1 MEKEG
6 SLPLLQKPATCHYIE
21 HFCMTVAR
29 NGGGGF
35 SVFTSLRTKP
45 DVIIHDMESQ
55 TFINFSEYP
64 TVAMY
69 S

>member
-1 MEKEG
+1 MEKKG

-21 HFCMTVAR
+21 YCWVTVAR

-35 SVFTSLRTKP
+35 SVFTLVRTEP
-45 DVIIHDMESQ
+45 DVIIHDTESQ
-55 TFINFSEYP
+55 TFLNFFEYRA
-64 TVAMY
+64 VAMY